1 MKMTL
6 SSSIFPFMRCLRIVD
21 LMKTRKKNIHE
32 PENEKCKSGFVV
44 SFLTTNM
51 FCVLRTM
58 NEVVGKSAFRNG
70 VNQVSLWEF

>member
-1 MKMTL
+1 ML
-6 SSSIFPFMRCLRIVD
+6 ENSCFD
-21 LMKTRKKNIHE
+21 EDEEKNIHE

-58 NEVVGKSAFRNG
+58 NEVVENSAFRNG
-70 VNQVSLWEF
+70 VNQVSLTEF

>member
-1 MKMTL
+1 MLENSCFDEDKET
-6 SSSIFPFMRCLRIVD
+6 
-21 LMKTRKKNIHE
+21 NIHE

-58 NEVVGKSAFRNG
+58 NEVVENSAFRNG
-70 VNQVSLWEF
+70 VNQVSLTEF